1 MEGNLPGERMSLWRR
16 IYGVIWGSPAG
27 AMEYIAR
34 RPDFLGAGG
43 LILGINL
50 ALTVIQLP
58 KIKEFTLW
66 TLQNL
71 PSGVK
76 YSAAQM
82 DVAVSAAVVA
92 SLAGSVVVPPLMWLV
107 TAALLK
113 LFNAFSGER
122 AEFKSLFAITV
133 FANLP
138 VVLDSIV
145 KTVLVLVTPAQN
157 MLRITISPALFLP
170 PPDLLPGKMY
180 TLLSHFDPFV
190 VWSLVLTALG
200 GSLAMRVSL
209 GRVLFY
215 VMALWLVYV
224 IGATLLSGMG
234 GAGM

>member
-1 MEGNLPGERMSLWRR
+1 MEGNLPGERMSLRRR

-27 AMEYIAR
+27 TMEYIAR

-43 LILGINL
+43 LILGLNL
-50 ALTVIQLP
+50 VLTVIQLP
-58 KIKEFTLW
+58 KIKEFTAW

-71 PSGVK
+71 K
-76 YSAAQM
+76 YSPAQV
-82 DVAVSAAVVA
+82 DIAVSATVVT

-107 TAALLK
+107 AAALLK

-145 KTVLVLVTPAQN
+145 KTVLVLATPAQN
-157 MLRITISPALFLP
+157 MLRITVSPALFLP
-170 PPDLLPGKMY
+170 PPDLFPGKMY
-180 TLLSHFDPFV
+180 TLLSHFDPFI

-200 GSLAMRVSL
+200 GSLAMKVPFRRTL
-209 GRVLFY
+209 AY

-224 IGATLLSGMG
+224 AGVTFLSGVG
-234 GAGM
+234 RA